1 MNFRFFWDRDVNLSI
16 DLKDELRINLEELK
30 FAVSKFDDIIS
41 CHIENLL
48 SKQQTNNLYL
58 EV

>member
-41 CHIENLL
+41 CHIEN
-48 SKQQTNNLYL
+48 
-58 EV
+58 